1 MFRTQLRALLRASV
15 HGRLRILLPLVSTLS
30 ELQQARQ
37 CIREAAAS
45 LDAEGLAYAPE
56 IDLGVMI
63 EVPSAVI
70 TADLLAAQVDF
81 FAIGTNDL
89 IQYALA
95 IDRGNQYVA
104 HLYEPL
110 HPAVLRLIHQTVA
123 AGHSH
128 NIPVSVCGEMAG
140 DPLCAPLL
148 IGLGVDELSMRP
160 AMVPRIRR
168 LIRHAGMHWL
178 RRLADEVLRS
188 RDSEQARATLNRALA
203 HYYPEEFLQS

>member
-1 MFRTQLRALLRASV
+1 M
-15 HGRLRILLPLVSTLS
+15 HGWLRILLPLVCALS
-30 ELQQARQ
+30 ELQQARE
-37 CIREAAAS
+37 CISEAAAS
-45 LDAEGLAYAPE
+45 LDADGLAYAPE
-56 IDLGVMI
+56 IELGVMI

-70 TADLLAAQVDF
+70 IADLFAAEVDF

-110 HPAVLRLIHQTVA
+110 HPAVLRLIRQTVA
-123 AGHSH
+123 AGHSR

-168 LIRHAGMHWL
+168 LVRHAGMHWL
-178 RRLADEVLRS
+178 RRLGAEVLRS
-188 RDSEQARATLNRALA
+188 EDSDQARETLSRALA
-203 HYYPEEFLQS
+203 HYYPEDFLQS

>member
-1 MFRTQLRALLRASV
+1 
-15 HGRLRILLPLVSTLS
+15 
-30 ELQQARQ
+30 
-37 CIREAAAS
+37 
-45 LDAEGLAYAPE
+45 
-56 IDLGVMI
+56 
-63 EVPSAVI
+63 
-70 TADLLAAQVDF
+70 
-81 FAIGTNDL
+81 
-89 IQYALA
+89 
-95 IDRGNQYVA
+95 
-104 HLYEPL
+104 
-110 HPAVLRLIHQTVA
+110 
-123 AGHSH
+123 
-128 NIPVSVCGEMAG
+128 MAG